1 MFRVDT
7 PTAAGTLP
15 TPSAAVSPGYF
26 TEGDPQ
32 NNVAATLIKADWLNG
47 VQEELAAAATIR
59 GAALDKTD
67 NGQVAAVLAHALAL
81 STAAAT
87 GAVSGLTTPRTRAA
101 LAASDCDIGSP
112 AGLATHIAGDGNDA
126 PDGLSLA
133 TLASDD
139 STVGATGAMDCAA
152 VASRA
157 AAVEGSQSATLAAYG
172 ATVTGQGSAI
182 IASGDG
188 TTSAHAASGDNS
200 AVIASGNTVDT
211 AGCFVDGDRCVVI
224 AANKCGIGDGFNTS
238 AIVASR
244 ESEIDQA
251 SGVNSLAAI
260 IASNE
265 CTVRDS
271 VALVA
276 ACFDC
281 EIDGSNGVVAITAS
295 EACAI
300 GSSATTMS
308 AISASEDCELT
319 NGLHSVLLAST
330 NARLA
335 GPDCVAGGWSAIPLA
350 GSGNENLTWLIDS
363 TSGDMYSDG
372 TLGAGAADY
381 AEFFE
386 AAPGCGEIPPGTI
399 VVLDGGKVRPGTA
412 ADRRLLGVVSV
423 QPAVLG
429 NAAGL
434 QWAGRWQRDAYGRV
448 VTAPVACV
456 RWPELADL
464 ETVTIREPRKVR
476 VPDLAGVTARV
487 EAHNGLL
494 RASYG
499 GEWVHVTDASGQI
512 LTSEVQREIQRKRI
526 VRKAYDG
533 PVAHAPLAELPA
545 DAEHYELQA
554 PVEVAGYDPSRTYV
568 PRADRP
574 SEWVAVGLL
583 GQLAVRVTGAV
594 EPGDLLAGDGRSVPD
609 NKAPR
614 GATIEVM
621 RMTGDGVA
629 LCFVR

>member
-67 NGQVAAVLAHALAL
+67 NGQVAAVLAQALAL
-81 STAAAT
+81 STAAET

-112 AGLATHIAGDGNDA
+112 AGLVTHIAGDGNDA

-157 AAVEGSQSATLAAYG
+157 AAVEGSQSATLAAYS
-172 ATVTGQGSAI
+172 AVVTGQGSAV

-188 TTSAHAASGDNS
+188 TTSAHAAGGDNS

-211 AGCFVDGDRCVVI
+211 VGCFADSDRCMV
-224 AANKCGIGDGFNTS
+224 AASNKCGIGDGY
-238 AIVASR
+238 
-244 ESEIDQA
+244 DQ
-251 SGVNSLAAI
+251 SAI
-260 IASNE
+260 IAASE
-265 CTVRDS
+265 
-271 VALVA
+271 
-276 ACFDC
+276 C
-281 EIDGSNGVVAITAS
+281 EIDGSGMQGHCAIIAASECEIDYTHGLIAAAFNSQILPGAGLCASIIAANSCEVVALGRSILAAS
-295 EACAI
+295 Q
-300 GSSATTMS
+300 
-308 AISASEDCELT
+308 
-319 NGLHSVLLAST
+319 

-335 GPDCVAGGWSAIPLA
+335 TASCIAGGHSVTHLA

-386 AAPGCGEIPPGTI
+386 VAPGCGEIPPGTI

-456 RWPELADL
+456 RWPELAEL

-533 PVAHAPLAELPA
+533 PVAHAPLAEPPV
-545 DAEHYELQA
+545 DAEHYEMHA
-554 PVEVAGYDPSRTYV
+554 PVEVAGYDPARAYV